1 MMQFPHSGSNKKED
15 AITYRQILIPRDGS
29 KRALAQ
35 MTENN
40 GKSASFNKL
49 RRQAEK
55 RLLERD
61 VDLSD
66 MPLEDINELIHE
78 LEVHQIELEMQNEEL
93 RQAQLNLEAARDKY
107 ADLYDF
113 APVGYFSIS
122 DKGLIL
128 DANLV
133 GATMLGKERKKL
145 TERRFSQFIA
155 KDDQDGFYL
164 HRQKLFETETK
175 QVCELKLTKN
185 DGAEFYA
192 QLESYAVKDQAGNFR
207 TIRTSLSDITE
218 RKQADLALIAAKQE
232 IESIVKTVPDIIY
245 RLDPQGRLTFVSDSV
260 KRYGYQP
267 EELLGTNV
275 MKIVYPADKAKTIHK
290 IRERRTG
297 ARSTKSFE
305 TRLKTKNQTAVSF
318 EVFIISAEGL
328 YSPEKFG
335 LGTFLGTQGIARDIT
350 ARKQAEE
357 ERQKLHG
364 KLQEAFDNIKTLK
377 GLLPI
382 CANCKKIR
390 DDEGYWNQIE
400 VYIRDRSDAEFS
412 HSICPDCAEKLY
424 PDSKLEHHQQ

>member
-1 MMQFPHSGSNKKED
+1 MKKNK
-15 AITYRQILIPRDGS
+15 S
-29 KRALAQ
+29 KP
-35 MTENN
+35 
-40 GKSASFNKL
+40 ASFINL

-55 RLLERD
+55 RLSERD

-93 RQAQLNLEAARDKY
+93 RQAQLDLEAARDKY
-107 ADLYDF
+107 TDLYDF

-128 DANLV
+128 EANLM
-133 GATMLGKERKKL
+133 GATMLGMERGKL
-145 TERRFSQFIA
+145 TERRFPQFIA
-155 KDDQDGFYL
+155 KDDQDVFYL
-164 HRQKLFETETK
+164 HRQKLFETKTK
-175 QVCELKLTKN
+175 QVCELKLTKK
-185 DGAEFYA
+185 DGTEFYA
-192 QLESYAVKDQAGNFR
+192 QLESYAVKDEAGNHSA
-207 TIRTSLSDITE
+207 IRTSLSDITE
-218 RKQADLALIAAKQE
+218 RKQADLALIATKLE

-275 MKIVYPADKAKTIHK
+275 MKLVYPEDKAKTVHRIK
-290 IRERRTG
+290 ERRTG

-305 TRLKTKNQTAVSF
+305 TRLVTKNRTPVSF

-328 YSPEKFG
+328 YSPNKSG

-350 ARKQAEE
+350 TRKKAEE
-357 ERQKLHG
+357 ERQKLHA

-390 DDEGYWNQIE
+390 DDSGYWNQIE
-400 VYIRDRSDAEFS
+400 AYIRDRSDAEFS

-424 PDSKLEHHQQ
+424 SDLK